1 VSAVPP
7 WGVALIVPAAVL
19 AALVGLAWR
28 APRIRVQIAGDWL
41 VVEPLGL
48 DKFWCVRR
56 IVRVPRASVTYVRAL
71 RRRDVPLAGPR
82 LPGSYLPGVI
92 TAGSYGLGVHR
103 TFWDVRRADR
113 LLVIDIRPGDATYYR
128 LVLEVPDPDATAAA
142 LRQTLVA

>member
-1 VSAVPP
+1 VSGIPAWVIALVVLAV
-7 WGVALIVPAAVL
+7 LL
-19 AALVGLAWR
+19 AALLGLAR
-28 APRIRVQIAGDWL
+28 RPPRIRVEIAGEWL

-48 DKFWCVRR
+48 DKVWCVRR
-56 IVRVPRASVTYVRAL
+56 IVRVPRSSVTYVRAL

-142 LRQTLVA
+142 LSRTIVA